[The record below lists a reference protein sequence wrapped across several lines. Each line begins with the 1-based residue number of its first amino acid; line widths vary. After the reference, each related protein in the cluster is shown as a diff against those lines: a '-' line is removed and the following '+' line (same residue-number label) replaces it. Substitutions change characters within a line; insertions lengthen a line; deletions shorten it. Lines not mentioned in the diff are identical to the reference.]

1 MKVLVTGARGQLG
14 FDVVQELMRCGILAV
29 GVDMEEMDIT
39 DADVVDLVVK
49 DSGADAVIHCAAYTA
64 VDAAQENA
72 SLCQRVNRDGTKNIA
87 MALHKYGLCI

>member
-39 DADVVDLVVK
+39 DADAVDLVVK
-49 DSGADAVIHCAAYTA
+49 DSGADAVIHCAAYTRRWMPHRKMLPC
-64 VDAAQENA
+64 A
-72 SLCQRVNRDGTKNIA
+72 SASTGTGQKILPWRA
-87 MALHKYGLCI
+87 